1 MAVAIAPTRALMP
14 AVDSFDGEDRRA
26 LRNAALASA
35 VGGLQASL
43 PAALPLLL
51 LYPPAPSL
59 RSVALTLAA
68 MALLT
73 LLAGIAGWWTEAGRL
88 SLGQRRSWPLGIL
101 PLAAGAAAAGLGAA
115 LGDGLPLLALLFLCL
130 QLCSGFWSVRAPVL
144 AALLTAAAAAC
155 GVEIGTVAIGAVGV
169 PWLPL
174 AAASLAAAAVLA
186 RARIRADAGVHGEV
200 RSTRHQDQARDLL
213 LGLLLGVCALA
224 NLALLVEPAQIRP
237 HGLSIALLPFPFLL
251 LGLLRASQLAFLP
264 RHRRSTLPSFSDPV
278 IAVAVAGWAAT
289 LLLGPLLPLGH

>member
-1 MAVAIAPTRALMP
+1 MAVAIAPTKAPMP
-14 AVDSFDGEDRRA
+14 AFAPIESEDRRA
-26 LRNAALASA
+26 LQRAALASA

-43 PAALPLLL
+43 SAALPLLM

-68 MALLT
+68 MALLA
-73 LLAGIAGWWTEAGRL
+73 LLAGIAGWWTEVGRL
-88 SLGQRRSWPLGIL
+88 SLGQRRSRPLGVL

-115 LGDGLPLLALLFLCL
+115 LGEGLPLLALLFLCL
-130 QLCSGFWSVRAPVL
+130 HLCSGFWSVRAPVL
-144 AALLTAAAAAC
+144 AALLTATAAAC

-186 RARIRADAGVHGEV
+186 RARIGADAGVHGEV
-200 RSTRHQDQARDLL
+200 RSPRRQDQARDLL
-213 LGLLLGVCALA
+213 LALLVGVCALA

-237 HGLSIALLPFPFLL
+237 HGLTIALLPFPFLL

-264 RHRRSTLPSFSDPV
+264 RNRWSTLPSFSDPA
-278 IAVAVAGWAAT
+278 IAVAVTGWAAS